1 VPGATP
7 LWLKVAG
14 SQAVVRWQESHEA
27 VVGMWLEGLPFAV
40 LPLWQ
45 VEQVPGAT
53 PLWLNVA
60 GVHAVVLW
68 QVSHDAVVG
77 TWPEGLPLAVLP
89 L

>member
-1 VPGATP
+1 MPGATP

-14 SQAVVRWQESHEA
+14 VQAVVR
-27 VVGMWLEGLPFAV
+27 
-40 LPLWQ
+40 
-45 VEQVPGAT
+45 
-53 PLWLNVA
+53 
-60 GVHAVVLW
+60 W